1 MSGGSPL
8 KCSAKARVDGDGD
21 DDGGDGNDDDDDDD
35 DDDDEDDVRFV
46 AVMNVRIFNVE
57 NHLRKGKF

>member
-8 KCSAKARVDGDGD
+8 KFSAKARVDGDGD

-35 DDDDEDDVRFV
+35 DEVVLYRVLHFAMV
-46 AVMNVRIFNVE
+46 YKHFHNV
-57 NHLRKGKF
+57 